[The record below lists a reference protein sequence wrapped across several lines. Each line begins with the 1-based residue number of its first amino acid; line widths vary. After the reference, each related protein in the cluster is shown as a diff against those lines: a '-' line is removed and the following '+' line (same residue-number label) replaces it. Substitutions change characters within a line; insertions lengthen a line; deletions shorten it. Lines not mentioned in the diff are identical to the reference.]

1 MRTWE
6 SRPFQ
11 NSLEVLAQVALRT
24 TGAQGYAFFQ
34 KSRAT
39 DSWILL
45 AGGGAV
51 IPAALPQARPDGS
64 VPALVA
70 YPLRTDGVLS
80 ASLAFALPNEAETL
94 QAKPQLDQIAATV
107 QRIWAAAATE
117 RYAELVD
124 RVADLEARL
133 MDSKI
138 ADRARGLLTNETNS
152 DPAEAIARHVDGVLR
167 PTQTRRILEQ
177 VLSEMEEEIEERRL
191 VGEAKQILQALH
203 RVSEEQAHTRL
214 RLLSRQSRKRLK
226 EVAQQVIEEQHL
238 LKGKS
243 A

>member
-1 MRTWE
+1 
-6 SRPFQ
+6 
-11 NSLEVLAQVALRT
+11 
-24 TGAQGYAFFQ
+24 
-34 KSRAT
+34 
-39 DSWILL
+39 
-45 AGGGAV
+45 
-51 IPAALPQARPDGS
+51 
-64 VPALVA
+64 
-70 YPLRTDGVLS
+70 
-80 ASLAFALPNEAETL
+80 
-94 QAKPQLDQIAATV
+94 
-107 QRIWAAAATE
+107 
-117 RYAELVD
+117 
-124 RVADLEARL
+124 
-133 MDSKI
+133 
-138 ADRARGLLTNETNS
+138 LTNETNS